1 MCAAFQ
7 PLVQADALP
16 PPEAP
21 PLPAALGSSAGFYG
35 CGGSSPAWLT
45 ATFLSC
51 ALLAAKARPAVG
63 PEPDRG
69 LTGIGSPSKL
79 QSCRLDQA
87 HILPPLI
94 ATLACAAGSRD
105 ATLA

>member
-21 PLPAALGSSAGFYG
+21 PLPAALGSSSGFYG

-51 ALLAAKARPAVG
+51 ALLAAKARPPVALG
-63 PEPDRG
+63 
-69 LTGIGSPSKL
+69 
-79 QSCRLDQA
+79 
-87 HILPPLI
+87 
-94 ATLACAAGSRD
+94 
-105 ATLA
+105 

>member
-21 PLPAALGSSAGFYG
+21 PLPAALGSSSGFYG

-51 ALLAAKARPAVG
+51 ALLAAKARLALDPG
-63 PEPDRG
+63 PDRG
-69 LTGIGSPSKL
+69 LRVVGNP
-79 QSCRLDQA
+79 
-87 HILPPLI
+87 
-94 ATLACAAGSRD
+94 
-105 ATLA
+105 